1 MSRDRQMLRSRQIQ
15 RSLSRGR
22 HRQRSRSRGRNMQ
35 RSGLRGHQ
43 SQNRLRQRSRS
54 REQRHSRG
62 RTRQRSWSRD
72 RHQSR
77 GRNRQVASPIR
88 RFSKHSGGRSRKR
101 SRSAEEQPLS
111 PRLGLPSLT
120 VNHQREN
127 TNGFVQCVQGADI
140 NRTEDATVTGRPE
153 EAGMKNLMS
162 DTAAISTENVCLRG
176 APVCFSSFFCAGVLL
191 FCYIY
196 KKLPTGALKRKLVG
210 TVGTVKTGN
219 IVK

>member
-1 MSRDRQMLRSRQIQ
+1 L
-15 RSLSRGR
+15 
-22 HRQRSRSRGRNMQ
+22 
-35 RSGLRGHQ
+35 
-43 SQNRLRQRSRS
+43 
-54 REQRHSRG
+54 
-62 RTRQRSWSRD
+62 SRD

-77 GRNRQVASPIR
+77 GRNRHVASPIR

-127 TNGFVQCVQGADI
+127 TNNFVQCVQGADI
-140 NRTEDATVTGRPE
+140 NRTEAATVTGRPE

-176 APVCFSSFFCAGVLL
+176 APVCFSSFFLCWCPSILL
-191 FCYIY
+191 Y
-196 KKLPTGALKRKLVG
+196 KKTTHRCFKEKAGRYG
-210 TVGTVKTGN
+210 RYCQNG
-219 IVK
+219 